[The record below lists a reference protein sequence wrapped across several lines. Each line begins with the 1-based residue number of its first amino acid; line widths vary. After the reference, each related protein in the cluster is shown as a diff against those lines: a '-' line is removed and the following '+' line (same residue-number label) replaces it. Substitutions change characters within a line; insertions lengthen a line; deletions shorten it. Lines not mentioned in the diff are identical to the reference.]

1 VVTGLRHRYWGV
13 VDVLLA
19 GGANCDAGVVRDAY
33 APVQQFVAAKR
44 LSALMVLMLLAPVRD
59 ASSEFATGGG
69 LPSAACR
76 QWQRAAEAMVKQGR
90 VTESA
95 VLDDVLAFVD
105 AAAARKHLTALG
117 LLVLLQLQV
126 LLY

>member
-1 VVTGLRHRYWGV
+1 M
-13 VDVLLA
+13 LLA

-59 ASSEFATGGG
+59 ASSEFAAGGG

-76 QWQRAAEAMVKQGR
+76 QWKRAAEAMVKQGR
-90 VTESA
+90 VTEAA
-95 VLDDVLAFVD
+95 VLDDGLAFVD

-117 LLVLLQLQV
+117 LLVFLQVQV
-126 LLY
+126 LL